1 MTNSKVTKIIIQWI
15 EVSTDGS
22 PTIQTRSY
30 NNPEK
35 AKQFSNKLNERGVR
49 VFTRKTIEKVT
60 FVDAE

>member
-15 EVSTDGS
+15 EVNPDGS
-22 PTIQTRSY
+22 PTIQTRNY

-35 AKQFSNKLNERGVR
+35 AKQFSDRLNERGVN
-49 VFTRKTIEKVT
+49 VFTRKTVEKVT